1 MEIIIVQW
9 APKLRHPMLITKA
22 PYVALRIPLR
32 LPFVPVLEVPIL
44 RAMQE
49 AEQRMLA
56 KPRHMLAE
64 ENL

>member
-1 MEIIIVQW
+1 
-9 APKLRHPMLITKA
+9 MLITKA